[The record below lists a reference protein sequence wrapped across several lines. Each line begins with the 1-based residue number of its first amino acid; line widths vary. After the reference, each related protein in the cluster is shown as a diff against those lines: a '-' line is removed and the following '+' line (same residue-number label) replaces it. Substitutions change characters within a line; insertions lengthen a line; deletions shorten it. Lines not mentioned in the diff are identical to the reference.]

1 MSSSN
6 SPCAQERRRP
16 GTGSGRQVPVNGNC
30 NAKLNKDILFNCVLP
45 SLWKNHLRVSTNSIF
60 VYTCTSVS
68 IKLASN
74 AFFFKV
80 MSPPPMGI
88 GTVLKWLQSYKL
100 RKSISRQNGTFRILH
115 HNLFHIKVQFTLF
128 IENHLALLT
137 SHSSRIK
144 GKHRCALQERHAVT
158 LYRLPSFNI
167 HSHAHTVHLM
177 PI

>member
-1 MSSSN
+1 MHSSLKW
-6 SPCAQERRRP
+6 C
-16 GTGSGRQVPVNGNC
+16 
-30 NAKLNKDILFNCVLP
+30 
-45 SLWKNHLRVSTNSIF
+45 
-60 VYTCTSVS
+60 
-68 IKLASN
+68 
-74 AFFFKV
+74 
-80 MSPPPMGI
+80 PPPPIGI

-167 HSHAHTVHLM
+167 HSHAHTQFISCPFRGGASVLARILKVLIFI
-177 PI
+177 PVPGNTFLTLVISRTNPYLEGGKWLNIQ